1 MTAIRATEAGGAGMD
16 VPAGAPGPAAPPG
29 GGAGDDERGQGR
41 RRAVLAVVVVAL
53 LAAAPLVLN
62 PYPVSAMT
70 RMLAF
75 AVLVLGVDLL
85 TGITGLPSL
94 GQAAYFGVGAYTAVL
109 VGVHLTADAT
119 AQVAAALVMGLV
131 AAAVTG
137 WVAVR
142 ARGIVFLMLTLAIG
156 ESVHQVADTW
166 SAVGGSNGLAGM
178 PPISLFGGPS
188 LIAAGFVHWW
198 VLAVAVAVFAAVA
211 LVVRSPYG
219 RTLRG
224 IRDNEA
230 RMRALG
236 YRPALARYGVFCL
249 AGAVAGVG
257 GALWAQQARFVSPG
271 DMGFEVAALALL
283 SVVIGGPGSLWGP
296 CLGAALVLLV
306 RDNLS
311 ASIGGHGPLVLGA
324 VFIAVVLLLPRGLA
338 GVTASLRR
346 RRGDTTHR
354 APVRRR
360 KENSS

>member
-1 MTAIRATEAGGAGMD
+1 MKAEAEAEAMRGDTPAPQDTTTPVLERLRSGPGGAD
-16 VPAGAPGPAAPPG
+16 LP
-29 GGAGDDERGQGR
+29 GR
-41 RRAVLAVVVVAL
+41 RRVAVAVAVVAL
-53 LAAAPLVLN
+53 LAAAPLVLS

-75 AVLVLGVDLL
+75 AVLVIGVDLL
-85 TGITGLPSL
+85 TGVTGLPSL

-109 VGVHLTADAT
+109 VGVHITPDAMV
-119 AQVAAALVMGLV
+119 QALAGMVMGLV

-178 PPISLFGGPS
+178 PPISLFGGPA
-188 LIAAGFVHWW
+188 LLAAGFVYWW
-198 VLAVAVAVFAAVA
+198 VLAVAALVFAAVA

-257 GALWAQQARFVSPG
+257 GALWAQQARFFSPG

-283 SVVIGGPGSLWGP
+283 SVVIGGAGSLWGP

-324 VFIAVVLLLPRGLA
+324 VFIAVVFLMPRGLA
-338 GVTASLRR
+338 GLTGARARLRNLTS
-346 RRGDTTHR
+346 G
-354 APVRRR
+354 RRR

>member
-1 MTAIRATEAGGAGMD
+1 MKAEAEEIRGGTPALKDSIPVVDTPAVGGAD
-16 VPAGAPGPAAPPG
+16 HP
-29 GGAGDDERGQGR
+29 RR
-41 RRAVLAVVVVAL
+41 RRAVVTVGVVAL
-53 LAAAPLVLN
+53 LAAAPLVLA

-75 AVLVLGVDLL
+75 AVLVIGVDLL
-85 TGITGLPSL
+85 TGVTGLPSL
-94 GQAAYFGVGAYTAVL
+94 GQAAYFGAGAYTAVL
-109 VGVHLTADAT
+109 VGIHITADALVQ
-119 AQVAAALVMGLV
+119 ALAGLVMGLV
-131 AAAVTG
+131 TAAVTG

-166 SAVGGSNGLAGM
+166 SVVGGSNGLAGM

-188 LIAAGFVHWW
+188 LLAAGFVYWW
-198 VLAVAVAVFAAVA
+198 VLAVAVLVFAAVA
-211 LVVRSPYG
+211 LVARSPYG

-249 AGAVAGVG
+249 AGAVAGIG
-257 GALWAQQARFVSPG
+257 GALWAQQARFFSPG
-271 DMGFEVAALALL
+271 DMAFEVAALALL
-283 SVVIGGPGSLWGP
+283 SVVIGGAGSLWGP

-311 ASIGGHGPLVLGA
+311 ASIGGHGPLVLGV
-324 VFIAVVLLLPRGLA
+324 VFVAVVFLMPRGLA
-338 GVTASLRR
+338 GLTGGRLRVVT
-346 RRGDTTHR
+346 R
-354 APVRRR
+354 ARRR
-360 KENSS
+360 KENPS

>member
-1 MTAIRATEAGGAGMD
+1 MRSKQA
-16 VPAGAPGPAAPPG
+16 VVV
-29 GGAGDDERGQGR
+29 
-41 RRAVLAVVVVAL
+41 AVLAL
-53 LAAAPLVLN
+53 LVAAPMVLGS
-62 PYPVSAMT
+62 YPVTTMT

-75 AVLVLGVDLL
+75 AVLVLSVDLL
-85 TGITGLPSL
+85 TGVTGLPTL

-109 VGVHLTADAT
+109 VGIHITPDALV
-119 AQVAAALVMGLV
+119 QVLAGLVMGLV
-131 AAAVTG
+131 AAALTG

-142 ARGIVFLMLTLAIG
+142 VRGIVFLMLTLAIG

-166 SAVGGSNGLAGM
+166 SAVGGSNGLSGM
-178 PPISLFGGPS
+178 PPISLFGGPPI
-188 LIAAGFVHWW
+188 LAAGFVYWW
-198 VLAVAVAVFAAVA
+198 VLAVAIAVFAAVA

-257 GALWAQQARFVSPG
+257 GALWVAQARFVSPG
-271 DMGFEVAALALL
+271 DLGFEVAALALL
-283 SVVIGGPGSLWGP
+283 SVVIGGAGSLWGP

-311 ASIGGHGPLVLGA
+311 TYIGGHGPLVLGLL
-324 VFIAVVLLLPRGLA
+324 FIAVVFLIPRGLA
-338 GVTASLRR
+338 GIKGA
-346 RRGDTTHR
+346 
-354 APVRRR
+354 RRR
-360 KENSS
+360 KESPA

>member
-1 MTAIRATEAGGAGMD
+1 MKAIQEGVATMETTAS
-16 VPAGAPGPAAPPG
+16 PPG
-29 GGAGDDERGQGR
+29 ASESETGRGAARPAP
-41 RRAVLAVVVVAL
+41 RRAVIMVAVVAILV
-53 LAAAPLVLN
+53 AAPLMLG
-62 PYPVSAMT
+62 PYPVTTMT

-75 AVLVLGVDLL
+75 AVLVLSVDLL
-85 TGITGLPSL
+85 TGVTGLPAL

-109 VGVHLTADAT
+109 VGIHITPDALVQT
-119 AQVAAALVMGLV
+119 LAALAMGLV

-137 WVAVR
+137 WIAVR

-166 SAVGGSNGLAGM
+166 KAVGGSNGLAGM

-188 LIAAGFVHWW
+188 LLAAGLVYWW
-198 VLAVAVAVFAAVA
+198 VLAVAIAVLAAVA

-224 IRDNEA
+224 IRDNES

-236 YRPALARYGVFCL
+236 YRPALARYGAFCL

-257 GALWAQQARFVSPG
+257 GALWAAQARFVSPG

-283 SVVIGGPGSLWGP
+283 SVVIGGSGSLWGP

-311 ASIGGHGPLVLGA
+311 TYVGGHGPLVLGA
-324 VFIAVVLLLPRGLA
+324 VFIAVVFLMPRGLA
-338 GVTASLRR
+338 GIT
-346 RRGDTTHR
+346 G
-354 APVRRR
+354 VRRR
-360 KENSS
+360 KETAS

>member
-1 MTAIRATEAGGAGMD
+1 MKAVDAVQAGTH
-16 VPAGAPGPAAPPG
+16 VPEGPLTDEGPCRTRSGTG
-29 GGAGDDERGQGR
+29 GGTRRPGR
-41 RRAVLAVVVVAL
+41 WAAVTTAVLL
-53 LAAAPLVLN
+53 LAVAPLALS

-75 AVLVLGVDLL
+75 AVLVIGVDLL

-109 VGVHLTADAT
+109 VGVHITPDAMVQT
-119 AQVAAALVMGLV
+119 LAGLVMGLV

-156 ESVHQVADTW
+156 ESVHQIADGW
-166 SAVGGSNGLAGM
+166 PAVGGSNGLAGM
-178 PPISLFGGPS
+178 PPITLLGGPP
-188 LIAAGFVHWW
+188 LLAAGFVYWW
-198 VLAVAVAVFAAVA
+198 VLTMAVLVFAAVA
-211 LVVRSPYG
+211 LIVRSPYG

-257 GALWAQQARFVSPG
+257 GALWAAQARFVSPG
-271 DMGFEVAALALL
+271 DLGFEVAALALL

-296 CLGAALVLLV
+296 CLGAALVLFV

-324 VFIAVVLLLPRGLA
+324 VFVAVVLLMPHGLA
-338 GVTASLRR
+338 GLTSARSRVLGR
-346 RRGDTTHR
+346 
-354 APVRRR
+354 VRRR
-360 KENSS
+360 KESAS

>member
-1 MTAIRATEAGGAGMD
+1 MNVKAVKAVEGGASPQHD
-16 VPAGAPGPAAPPG
+16 TTPVREPLG
-29 GGAGDDERGQGR
+29 GGGSGIGGRARGPER
-41 RRAVLAVVVVAL
+41 RRAVVAVVVVAL
-53 LAAAPLVLN
+53 LAAAPAVLA

-85 TGITGLPSL
+85 TGVTGLPTL

-109 VGVHLTADAT
+109 VGVHGTSDAMV
-119 AQVAAALVMGLV
+119 QVLAALVMGLL

-142 ARGIVFLMLTLAIG
+142 AGGLVFLMLTLAIG
-156 ESVHQVADTW
+156 ETVHQVADTW

-178 PPISLFGGPS
+178 PPISLFGGSP
-188 LIAAGFVHWW
+188 LVVAGFVYWW
-198 VLAVAVAVFAAVA
+198 ALAVAVLVFAVVA

-249 AGAVAGVG
+249 AGAVAGVA

-283 SVVIGGPGSLWGP
+283 SVVIGGAGSLWGP

-324 VFIAVVLLLPRGLA
+324 VFVAVVFLLPRGMA
-338 GVTASLRR
+338 GLDGARLRTL
-346 RRGDTTHR
+346 GR
-354 APVRRR
+354 ARRR
-360 KENSS
+360 KENPS

>member
-1 MTAIRATEAGGAGMD
+1 MEGVD
-16 VPAGAPGPAAPPG
+16 PAAGPVGTGNG
-29 GGAGDDERGQGR
+29 GEADGR
-41 RRAVLAVVVVAL
+41 ARRKAVIVVAIVAL
-53 LAAAPLVLN
+53 LVAAPVMLG
-62 PYPVSAMT
+62 PYPVTTMT

-75 AVLVLGVDLL
+75 AVLVLSVDLL
-85 TGITGLPSL
+85 TGVTGLPTL

-109 VGVHLTADAT
+109 VGVHVTPDAMVQT
-119 AQVAAALVMGLV
+119 LAGLVAGLV

-142 ARGIVFLMLTLAIG
+142 ARGVVFLMLTLAIG
-156 ESVHQVADTW
+156 ESVHQVADSW

-188 LIAAGFVHWW
+188 LLAAGFVYWW
-198 VLAVAVAVFAAVA
+198 VLVVALAVFAAVA

-224 IRDNEA
+224 VRDNEP

-257 GALWAQQARFVSPG
+257 GALWAAQARFVSPE
-271 DMGFEVAALALL
+271 DMGFEVGALALL
-283 SVVIGGPGSLWGP
+283 SVVIGGSGSLWGP

-311 ASIGGHGPLVLGA
+311 TYVGGHGPLLLGL
-324 VFIAVVLLLPRGLA
+324 VFVAVVFLMPRGLA
-338 GVTASLRR
+338 GIT
-346 RRGDTTHR
+346 G
-354 APVRRR
+354 VRRR
-360 KENSS
+360 KESPS

>member
-1 MTAIRATEAGGAGMD
+1 MKAAKAMLDGTTPAVEPLRTGTADGAD
-16 VPAGAPGPAAPPG
+16 RP
-29 GGAGDDERGQGR
+29 GR
-41 RRAVLAVVVVAL
+41 RRAVVAVAVVAL
-53 LAAAPLVLN
+53 LAAAPLFLG
-62 PYPVSAMT
+62 PYPVTAMT

-85 TGITGLPSL
+85 TGVTGLPSL

-109 VGVHLTADAT
+109 IGIHLTPDAMVQ
-119 AQVAAALVMGLV
+119 AVGGLVMGLV

-156 ESVHQVADTW
+156 ESVHQLAGTW
-166 SAVGGSNGLAGM
+166 PAVGGSNGLAGM
-178 PPISLFGGPS
+178 PPISLFGGPP
-188 LIAAGFVHWW
+188 LTAAGFVYWW
-198 VLAVAVAVFAAVA
+198 VLAVAVVVFAGVA

-249 AGAVAGVG
+249 AGAVAGAG

-283 SVVIGGPGSLWGP
+283 SVVVGGPGSLWGP

-311 ASIGGHGPLVLGA
+311 PSIGGHGPLVLGT
-324 VFIAVVLLLPRGLA
+324 VFIAVVLLAPRGLA
-338 GVTASLRR
+338 GLTGARIL
-346 RRGDTTHR
+346 
-354 APVRRR
+354 AAARRR
-360 KENSS
+360 KENPS

>member
-1 MTAIRATEAGGAGMD
+1 MKVTTTMERTETVTPEVTRSSPRKVVLVA
-16 VPAGAPGPAAPPG
+16 
-29 GGAGDDERGQGR
+29 
-41 RRAVLAVVVVAL
+41 AVLAVLV
-53 LAAAPLVLN
+53 AAPVVLGA
-62 PYPVSAMT
+62 YPVTTMT

-75 AVLVLGVDLL
+75 AVLVLSVDLL
-85 TGITGLPSL
+85 TGVAGLPTL

-109 VGVHLTADAT
+109 IGLHLTSDAMV
-119 AQVAAALVMGLV
+119 QVVAGLAAGLIAAA
-131 AAAVTG
+131 ATG

-178 PPISLFGGPS
+178 PPINLFGAPLLAS
-188 LIAAGFVHWW
+188 GFVYWW
-198 VLAVAVAVFAAVA
+198 VLAVAVVLFAAVA

-224 IRDNEA
+224 VRDNEA

-249 AGAVAGVG
+249 AGAVAGAG
-257 GALWAQQARFVSPG
+257 GALWVAQARFVSPG
-271 DMGFEVAALALL
+271 DLGFEVAALALL
-283 SVVIGGPGSLWGP
+283 SVVIGGSGSLWGP

-311 ASIGGHGPLVLGA
+311 ASIDGHGPLLLGLLF
-324 VFIAVVLLLPRGLA
+324 VAVVFVMPRGLA
-338 GVTASLRR
+338 GV
-346 RRGDTTHR
+346 
-354 APVRRR
+354 RRR
-360 KENSS
+360 KSRGKERSS

>member
-1 MTAIRATEAGGAGMD
+1 MKAEAEAAAMHGDTGAPQDTTTPVLEPLRSGPGGAD
-16 VPAGAPGPAAPPG
+16 LP
-29 GGAGDDERGQGR
+29 GR
-41 RRAVLAVVVVAL
+41 RRAAVAVAVVAL
-53 LAAAPLVLN
+53 LAAAPLVLS

-75 AVLVLGVDLL
+75 AVLVIGVDLL

-109 VGVHLTADAT
+109 VGVHITPDAMVQ
-119 AQVAAALVMGLV
+119 ALAGLVMGLV

-178 PPISLFGGPS
+178 PPISLFGGPA
-188 LIAAGFVHWW
+188 LLAAGFVYWW
-198 VLAVAVAVFAAVA
+198 VLAVAVLVFAAVA

-257 GALWAQQARFVSPG
+257 GALWAQQARFFSPG

-283 SVVIGGPGSLWGP
+283 SVVIGGAGSLWGP

-324 VFIAVVLLLPRGLA
+324 VFIAVVFLMPRGLA
-338 GVTASLRR
+338 GLTGTRARLRNL
-346 RRGDTTHR
+346 TS
-354 APVRRR
+354 ARRR